1 MLVHCHKRPVN
12 QKNTQEQNSKTG
24 QRKGGFIELLRRE
37 AKKSSSSDQQKW
49 EDLAEEVDGA
59 ELTALLDEEWEKLS
73 SEQKEKCGQR
83 ASKQKKKWKNL
94 SSEQK
99 KDATKKA
106 VEKLKEKQR
115 EMAEIKAAEKKA
127 ADKKV
132 WADYEKERA
141 KEGRENAEEG
151 CFASRKHQFMNTKS
165 DAFKNMARAARISAE
180 PQKG

>member
-1 MLVHCHKRPVN
+1 MG
-12 QKNTQEQNSKTG
+12 EA
-24 QRKGGFIELLRRE
+24 LLRAEGEVWE
-37 AKKSSSSDQQKW
+37 AC
-49 EDLAEEVDGA
+49 LRAEEKMEEAFLRA
-59 ELTALLDEEWEKLS
+59 E
-73 SEQKEKCGQR
+73 
-83 ASKQKKKWKNL
+83 
-94 SSEQK
+94 K

-106 VEKLKEKQR
+106 VEKLKEKER